1 MLRKGTIYMVPKP
14 KLGGDS
20 LSFLH
25 PSSLG
30 QTVLPSLHL
39 LSLIWFYLLFE
50 ILLTYNNDLESDG
63 FLFFIFKS
71 RYDVGFARVWE
82 YVFRKLFTLSL

>member
-30 QTVLPSLHL
+30 QTVLPPLHL

-63 FLFFIFKS
+63 FLFL
-71 RYDVGFARVWE
+71 RVDMMLDLLVCGNMYFE
-82 YVFRKLFTLSL
+82 SYLLYPFRS